1 MDGENNGK
9 PYFLMDDLGG
19 PPLFLEASMSKFPGN
34 KTTDHQVSLT
44 YKFVIFRS
52 RKLWTYLANGWGVIV
67 MVNRGLFYQSSIGKK
82 DNSHKLCV
90 EKYALYIIIYI
101 YTDFYVAQVN
111 IYVNTCVYIYIC
123 HIIHYI

>member
-1 MDGENNGK
+1 
-9 PYFLMDDLGG
+9 
-19 PPLFLEASMSKFPGN
+19 
-34 KTTDHQVSLT
+34 
-44 YKFVIFRS
+44 
-52 RKLWTYLANGWGVIV
+52 

-90 EKYALYIIIYI
+90 YKYTLYIYIYLYI

-111 IYVNTCVYIYIC
+111 IYVNTCVYIY

>member
-9 PYFLMDDLGG
+9 PYFLMDDFGG
-19 PPLFLEASMSKFPGN
+19 PPLFLETSMSKFSGE
-34 KTTDHQVSLT
+34 KKTDHQVSLP

-52 RKLWTYLANGWGVIV
+52 RKLWTYLANGWEVIV

-90 EKYALYIIIYI
+90 YKYTL
-101 YTDFYVAQVN
+101 
-111 IYVNTCVYIYIC
+111 YIYIFFFGSSSLDQTQP
-123 HIIHYI
+123 